1 VAKKDS
7 LKNEPVM
14 LIKLKLVNSQ
24 RNIILILYQ
33 MRKIYGIG
41 ETVFDIIFKNG
52 QPQAAKAGGAMLNS
66 TVSLGRIG
74 LPVFFIS
81 EYASDNVGRI
91 IDSFLSENG
100 VGTSY
105 VDHFKDGKTK
115 LALAFLNER
124 NDASYTFYQ
133 DYPEKRL
140 SVDFPMIMKDDII
153 LCGSIYAIT
162 GEIRK
167 KFMDLITK
175 AKENGAI
182 VIYDPNFRPTHS
194 SDLETLKPM
203 IIENMQAAKLIRGS
217 DEDFKNIYGANTPDE
232 AWNVVRKYCNCM
244 VYTANSEGVYVRTI
258 SYAGRFAVKAIK
270 PISTI
275 GAGDNFNAGM
285 MAAIYKNQITIDQ
298 LDKMGEEGWS
308 KVISMGVDFATNV
321 CLSYENYISL
331 EFARELK
338 IS

>member
-1 VAKKDS
+1 
-7 LKNEPVM
+7 
-14 LIKLKLVNSQ
+14 
-24 RNIILILYQ
+24 

-81 EYASDNVGRI
+81 EYASDNVGKI

-100 VGTSY
+100 VGTNY
-105 VDHFKDGKTK
+105 VDHFTHGKTK

-124 NDASYTFYQ
+124 NDANYTFYQ

-140 SVDFPMIMKDDII
+140 NIDFPMIRKDDII

-162 GEIRK
+162 SEIRK
-167 KFMDLITK
+167 KFMMLTTT

-194 SDLETLKPM
+194 SDLEILKPM
-203 IIENMQAAKLIRGS
+203 IIENMQTATLIRGS
-217 DEDFKNIYGANTPDE
+217 DEDFKNIFGANTPDE
-232 AWNVVRKYCNCM
+232 AFNVVRKYCNCL
-244 VYTANSEGVYVRTI
+244 VYTANAEGVYVRTN

-270 PISTI
+270 PVSTI

-285 MAAIYKNQITIDQ
+285 MAAIYRNQITIDQ
-298 LDKMGEEGWS
+298 LDKMGEEVWS

-321 CLSYENYISL
+321 CLSYDNYISL
-331 EFARELK
+331 ELAKELK
-338 IS
+338 SR

>member
-1 VAKKDS
+1 
-7 LKNEPVM
+7 M
-14 LIKLKLVNSQ
+14 MIMLKLVNSH
-24 RNIILILYQ
+24 RNIILIYCK

-81 EYASDNVGRI
+81 EYASDNVGNI
-91 IDSFLSENG
+91 IDSFLLENG
-100 VGTSY
+100 VGTNY
-105 VDHFKDGKTK
+105 IDHFKDGKTK
-115 LALAFLNER
+115 LALAFLNDR

-140 SVDFPMIMKDDII
+140 NVDFPVISKDDII

-162 GEIRK
+162 EEIRK
-167 KFMDLITK
+167 KFRDLTTR
-175 AKENGAI
+175 AKQNGAI

-194 SDLETLKPM
+194 SDLEVLKPM
-203 IIENMQAAKLIRGS
+203 IIENMQTAKLIRGS
-217 DEDFKNIYGANTPDE
+217 DEDFKNIFGANTPDE
-232 AWNVVRKYCNCM
+232 AWGVVRKYCNCM
-244 VYTANSEGVYVRTI
+244 VYTANSEGVFVRTI
-258 SYAGRFAVKAIK
+258 SYTGKFPVKAIK
-270 PISTI
+270 PVSTI

-285 MAAIYKNQITIDQ
+285 MAAIYKNQITYEQ
-298 LDKMGEEGWS
+298 LDQMGEESWS
-308 KVISMGVDFATNV
+308 KVVSMGVDFATNV

-331 EFARELK
+331 DFAEELRK
-338 IS
+338 

>member
-1 VAKKDS
+1 
-7 LKNEPVM
+7 
-14 LIKLKLVNSQ
+14 
-24 RNIILILYQ
+24 

-81 EYASDNVGRI
+81 EYANDNVGKI

-100 VGTSY
+100 VGTNY
-105 VDHFKDGKTK
+105 VDHFTHGKTK
-115 LALAFLNER
+115 LAIAFLNEK

-140 SVDFPMIMKDDII
+140 NIDFPVMRKDDII

-162 GEIRK
+162 SEIRK
-167 KFMDLITK
+167 KFMKLTTS

-203 IIENMQAAKLIRGS
+203 IIENMKTATLIRGS
-217 DEDFKNIYGANTPDE
+217 DEDFKNIFGANTPDE
-232 AWNVVRKYCNCM
+232 AWNVVSKYCNCL
-244 VYTANSEGVYVRTI
+244 VYTANSEGVYVRTK
-258 SYAGRFAVKAIK
+258 SYAGKFAVKAIK
-270 PISTI
+270 PVSTI

-285 MAAIYKNQITIDQ
+285 MAAIYRNQITIDQ

-308 KVISMGVDFATNV
+308 KIISMGVDFATNV
-321 CLSYENYISL
+321 CLSYENYISMEL
-331 EFARELK
+331 ARELK
-338 IS
+338 NK

>member
-1 VAKKDS
+1 
-7 LKNEPVM
+7 
-14 LIKLKLVNSQ
+14 
-24 RNIILILYQ
+24 

-81 EYASDNVGRI
+81 EYASDNVGKI

-100 VGTSY
+100 VGTNY
-105 VDHFKDGKTK
+105 VDHFTHGKTK

-124 NDASYTFYQ
+124 NDANYTFYQ

-140 SVDFPMIMKDDII
+140 NIDFPVIRKDDII

-162 GEIRK
+162 SEIRK
-167 KFMDLITK
+167 KFMMLTTT

-194 SDLETLKPM
+194 SDLEILKPM
-203 IIENMQAAKLIRGS
+203 IIENMQTATLIRGS
-217 DEDFKNIYGANTPDE
+217 DEDFKNIFGANTPDE
-232 AWNVVRKYCNCM
+232 AFNVVRKYCNCL
-244 VYTANSEGVYVRTI
+244 VYTANAEGVYVRTN

-270 PISTI
+270 PVSTI

-285 MAAIYKNQITIDQ
+285 MAAIYRNQITIDQ
-298 LDKMGEEGWS
+298 LDKMGEEIWS

-321 CLSYENYISL
+321 CLSYDNYISL
-331 EFARELK
+331 ELAKELK
-338 IS
+338 SR

>member
-1 VAKKDS
+1 
-7 LKNEPVM
+7 
-14 LIKLKLVNSQ
+14 
-24 RNIILILYQ
+24 

-81 EYASDNVGRI
+81 EYASDNVGNI
-91 IDSFLSENG
+91 IDSFLLENG
-100 VGTSY
+100 VGTNY
-105 VDHFKDGKTK
+105 IDHFKDGKTK

-140 SVDFPMIMKDDII
+140 NVDFPEISKDDII

-167 KFMDLITK
+167 KFRDLTTR
-175 AKENGAI
+175 AKQNGAI

-194 SDLETLKPM
+194 SDLEVLKPM
-203 IIENMQAAKLIRGS
+203 IIENMQTAKLIRGS
-217 DEDFKNIYGANTPDE
+217 DEDFKNIFGANTPDE
-232 AWNVVRKYCNCM
+232 AWDVVRKYCNAM
-244 VYTANSEGVYVRTI
+244 VYTANSEGVFVRTI
-258 SYAGRFAVKAIK
+258 SYTGRFPVKAIK
-270 PISTI
+270 PVSTI

-285 MAAIYKNQITIDQ
+285 MAAIYKNQITYEQ
-298 LDKMGEEGWS
+298 LDRMGEESWL
-308 KVISMGVDFATNV
+308 KVVSMGVDFATNV

-331 EFARELK
+331 EFAEELK
-338 IS
+338 K

>member
-1 VAKKDS
+1 
-7 LKNEPVM
+7 
-14 LIKLKLVNSQ
+14 
-24 RNIILILYQ
+24 

-41 ETVFDIIFKNG
+41 ETVLDIIFKDD
-52 QPQAAKAGGAMLNS
+52 QPEAAKAGGAMLNS
-66 TVSLGRIG
+66 CVSLGRIG

-81 EYASDNVGRI
+81 EYAGDNVGRI
-91 IDSFLSENG
+91 IDSFLSDNG

-105 VDHFKDGKTK
+105 VDHYKEGKTK

-140 SVDFPMIMKDDII
+140 SIGFPEILENDII
-153 LCGSIYAIT
+153 LCGSIYSIT

-167 KFMDLITK
+167 KFIDLITR
-175 AKENGAI
+175 ANENGAI

-194 SDLETLKPM
+194 ADLEILKPM
-203 IIENMQAAKLIRGS
+203 IIENMKAAKLIRAS
-217 DEDFKNIYGANTPDE
+217 DEDFKNIFGTNTPDE
-232 AWNVVRKYCNCM
+232 AWAVVKKYCSCM
-244 VYTANSEGVYVRTI
+244 VYTANSEGVYVRTF
-258 SYAGRFAVKAIK
+258 SYSGKFAVKAIK
-270 PISTI
+270 PVSTI

-285 MAAIYKNQITIDQ
+285 MAAIYLNKISADQ
-298 LDKMGEEGWS
+298 LDKMGEEEWL

-331 EFARELK
+331 GFAQELK
-338 IS
+338 SR

>member
-1 VAKKDS
+1 
-7 LKNEPVM
+7 
-14 LIKLKLVNSQ
+14 
-24 RNIILILYQ
+24 

-81 EYASDNVGRI
+81 EYASDNVGQI
-91 IDSFLSENG
+91 IDSFLTENG

-105 VDHFKDGKTK
+105 VDHYKEGKAK

-140 SVDFPMIMKDDII
+140 SIDFPVIVKDDII
-153 LCGSIYAIT
+153 LCGSIYSIT

-203 IIENMQAAKLIRGS
+203 IIENMKAAKLIRGS
-217 DEDFKNIYGANTPDE
+217 NEDFKNIYGADTPDE
-232 AWNVVRKYCNCM
+232 AWNVVKNYCSCM

-258 SYAGRFAVKAIK
+258 SYSGKFAVKTIK

-285 MAAIYKNQITIDQ
+285 MAAIYLNKISVDQ
-298 LDKMGEEGWS
+298 LDKMGEKEWS
-308 KVISMGVDFATNV
+308 KVISLGVEFATNV
-321 CLSYENYISL
+321 CLSYENYVSL
-331 EFARELK
+331 EFAEELK
-338 IS
+338 SR

>member
-1 VAKKDS
+1 MKIF
-7 LKNEPVM
+7 L
-14 LIKLKLVNSQ
+14 
-24 RNIILILYQ
+24 Q

-41 ETVFDIIFKNG
+41 ETVFDIIFKNE

-74 LPVFFIS
+74 LPVSFIS
-81 EYASDNVGRI
+81 EYAGDNVGRI

-105 VDHFKDGKTK
+105 VDHYKDGKTK

-140 SVDFPMIMKDDII
+140 NIHFPELRKDDII

-167 KFMDLITK
+167 KFMDLITA
-175 AKENGAI
+175 AKESCAI

-194 SDLETLKPM
+194 SDLETLMPM
-203 IIENMQAAKLIRGS
+203 IIENMQTAKLIRGS
-217 DEDFKNIYGANTPDE
+217 DEDFKNIFGANTPDE
-232 AWNVVRKYCNCM
+232 AWDVVRKYCNCL
-244 VYTANSEGVYVRTI
+244 VYTANAEGVYVRTV
-258 SYAGRFAVKAIK
+258 SYTGRFEVKAIK
-270 PISTI
+270 PLSTI

-285 MAAIYKNQITIDQ
+285 MAAIYLNQITSDQ
-298 LDKMGEEGWS
+298 LDKMGEDKWS

-321 CLSYENYISL
+321 CLSYDNYISL
-331 EFARELK
+331 DFAKELK
-338 IS
+338 IKTSV

>member
-1 VAKKDS
+1 
-7 LKNEPVM
+7 
-14 LIKLKLVNSQ
+14 
-24 RNIILILYQ
+24 

-81 EYASDNVGRI
+81 EYASDNVGKI

-100 VGTSY
+100 VGTNY
-105 VDHFKDGKTK
+105 VDHFTHGKTK

-124 NDASYTFYQ
+124 NDANYTFYQ

-140 SVDFPMIMKDDII
+140 NIDFPMIRKDDII

-162 GEIRK
+162 SEIRN
-167 KFMDLITK
+167 KFMKLTAT
-175 AKENGAI
+175 AKENDAI

-194 SDLETLKPM
+194 SDLEILKPM
-203 IIENMQAAKLIRGS
+203 IIENMQTATLIRGS
-217 DEDFKNIYGANTPDE
+217 DEDFKNIFGANTPDE
-232 AWNVVRKYCNCM
+232 AFNVVRKYCNCL
-244 VYTANSEGVYVRTI
+244 VYTANAEGVYVRTN

-270 PISTI
+270 PVSTI

-285 MAAIYKNQITIDQ
+285 MAAIYRNQITIDQ
-298 LDKMGEEGWS
+298 LDKMGEEVWS

-321 CLSYENYISL
+321 CLSYDNYISL
-331 EFARELK
+331 ELAKELE
-338 IS
+338 SR